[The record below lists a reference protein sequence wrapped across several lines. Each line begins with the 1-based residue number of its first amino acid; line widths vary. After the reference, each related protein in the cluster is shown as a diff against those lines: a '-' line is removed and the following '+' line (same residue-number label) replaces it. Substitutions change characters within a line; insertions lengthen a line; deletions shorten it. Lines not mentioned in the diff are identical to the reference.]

1 MFSGCSALTAIYCP
15 NTWQSN
21 ESKDMFAGCTK
32 LQGAVAYDANKLD
45 VTMANPT
52 TGYFTKEKP
61 TAIEQM
67 FLNAHKAKGIYT
79 LQGKRV
85 NGSLEHLPAGVYIV
99 NGKKVVV
106 RR

>member
-1 MFSGCSALTAIYCP
+1 MF
-15 NTWQSN
+15 
-21 ESKDMFAGCTK
+21 KGCTQ
-32 LQGAVAYDANKLD
+32 LQGAVKYDASKLD
-45 VTMANPT
+45 GTMANPT
-52 TGYFTKEKP
+52 TGYFTKTKP

-85 NGSLEHLPAGVYIV
+85 SGDFQHLPAGVYIV
-99 NGKKVVV
+99 NGVLEI